1 MESKNKKQK
10 KRQKWITLTPA
21 MCETNREFPSLSGNS
36 QAQFQNN
43 TATATNNNPIWQR
56 QTQHTPVQRPGPQ
69 QSHINASQQPQQ
81 HIPSNQHPGSPSHE
95 NDMFMGSSHLQGSL
109 DDYRQAGGQG
119 QQIPGGMRQPPGQSI
134 DEFPPLG
141 RNGTDGNDNDRG
153 FGAFGAPSAFSSQH
167 DGSARPTLPAG
178 FGNPPESTRSSSA
191 QMLTSWIFSA
201 SNNRSPADP
210 SRPLGLGQGQ
220 GQNPTNNLTSLLSN
234 FSSNSQ
240 RATASNSNQQH
251 HSDFEPPLPSTGD
264 IPASQK
270 PEDMSEADRYG
281 LAGFLARIRS
291 EDPMVAGLA
300 RGQDLTQLGLNLSS
314 PDPLYPTWSGPFA
327 DPGARPLQP
336 DFTLPECYTVG
347 NVHRV
352 RDKLPGFSDE
362 TLFWIFY
369 TQPQDIL
376 QELAAGELTNRNW
389 RYHKHHQMWLTKD
402 STLPEPRRVSDDEE
416 LGSYVFFN
424 QRGWEKMRVSNSLFA
439 RSLSLAITF
448 LIL

>member
-191 QMLTSWIFSA
+191 VDRTM
-201 SNNRSPADP
+201 SPP
-210 SRPLGLGQGQ
+210 
-220 GQNPTNNLTSLLSN
+220 N
-234 FSSNSQ
+234 
-240 RATASNSNQQH
+240 
-251 HSDFEPPLPSTGD
+251 
-264 IPASQK
+264 
-270 PEDMSEADRYG
+270 Y
-281 LAGFLARIRS
+281 AR
-291 EDPMVAGLA
+291 M
-300 RGQDLTQLGLNLSS
+300 
-314 PDPLYPTWSGPFA
+314 YP
-327 DPGARPLQP
+327 R
-336 DFTLPECYTVG
+336 EVY
-347 NVHRV
+347 
-352 RDKLPGFSDE
+352 
-362 TLFWIFY
+362 
-369 TQPQDIL
+369 
-376 QELAAGELTNRNW
+376 
-389 RYHKHHQMWLTKD
+389 
-402 STLPEPRRVSDDEE
+402 
-416 LGSYVFFN
+416 
-424 QRGWEKMRVSNSLFA
+424 
-439 RSLSLAITF
+439 
-448 LIL
+448 